1 MPPAASI
8 SPRFGHFF
16 GFARSV
22 VSPALRLDRT
32 SGPTRRPRG
41 VAASPRQSVRRNPVF
56 SCGARGRHGA
66 LGTPRLPPVSRG
78 GETPISLVAGFAAGA
93 PASKAWLER
102 AAFLEEFSRKLSRGL
117 FFVRTAQLDLPPGE
131 NGGSLG
137 TGLSLAHDQSVVTS
151 VTLSQATRCVLLMC
165 RLTSCSRVSH
175 EAATLIA
182 VSLTTVILLLTSA
195 VVFERATAS
204 FRLLL
209 GRLIGQL

>member
-1 MPPAASI
+1 M
-8 SPRFGHFF
+8 
-16 GFARSV
+16 
-22 VSPALRLDRT
+22 RT
-32 SGPTRRPRG
+32 
-41 VAASPRQSVRRNPVF
+41 
-56 SCGARGRHGA
+56 
-66 LGTPRLPPVSRG
+66 
-78 GETPISLVAGFAAGA
+78 
-93 PASKAWLER
+93 
-102 AAFLEEFSRKLSRGL
+102 AFLEEFSRKLSHGL